1 MVSEKDLVIVID
13 LMAKLQRRHYFPALI
28 WAILILTVSSIPH
41 LPPLTDKIKIG
52 DKIAHFLEYF
62 VFGALVARMLR
73 QMNKSTLQ
81 ILLLTSITGAIYG
94 ILDELHQ
101 LFIPGRTTDPLD
113 ITADTLGAILA
124 SLIYIWWQSRRD
136 ARILH
141 QPDKH

>member
-1 MVSEKDLVIVID
+1 
-13 LMAKLQRRHYFPALI
+13 MAKLKPRLYFPALC

-41 LPPLTDKIKIG
+41 LPPLTEKIKIG

-62 VFGALVARMLR
+62 IFGLLVAHMFRK
-73 QMNKSTLQ
+73 MNKSILR
-81 ILLLTSITGAIYG
+81 ILLLTSIIGTIYG

-113 ITADTLGAILA
+113 MTADALGAILA
-124 SLIYIWWQSRRD
+124 SLIYIWWQSRRT
-136 ARILH
+136 APILP